1 MDKHTNHEA
10 IVPAPLIQ
18 CAEGIMDSIFHLLN
32 EQVKFSGKTFE
43 EIQIND

>member
-1 MDKHTNHEA
+1 MLGA
-10 IVPAPLIQ
+10 SLGPLDF
-18 CAEGIMDSIFHLLN
+18 ADGLMGSIFHLLD